1 MGELI
6 SSELF
11 VVENQKIVKG
21 QLKGGKQLKKI
32 GLKREFEP
40 GFSWKNPSNIYYL
53 LLATKACNKGTLV
66 RA

>member
-21 QLKGGKQLKKI
+21 QFKGGKQLKKI

-40 GFSWKNPSNIYYL
+40 GFSWKNPSNIYL